1 MLPVRNVGHH
11 IGTCYE
17 GQKLRSPSGGRIY
30 QQKFIVMAKKLTGL
44 LNLSKIPKELIGQT
58 KKGEKCLFVDIIPNR
73 NGADEY
79 GNTHTITLYNK
90 NTKQTIYLGNLKE
103 VEFGKSGAA
112 TPAGQPASSV
122 EDDLPW

>member
-1 MLPVRNVGHH
+1 
-11 IGTCYE
+11 
-17 GQKLRSPSGGRIY
+17 
-30 QQKFIVMAKKLTGL
+30 MAKKLTGL

-112 TPAGQPASSV
+112 TPDRQQSSPV
-122 EDDLPW
+122 EDDMDLPF

>member
-1 MLPVRNVGHH
+1 
-11 IGTCYE
+11 
-17 GQKLRSPSGGRIY
+17 
-30 QQKFIVMAKKLTGL
+30 MAKKLTGL

-73 NGADEY
+73 NGEDIY

-103 VEFGKSGAA
+103 VEFGKGGAA
-112 TPAGQPASSV
+112 APAGQPAPSV
-122 EDDLPW
+122 EDDMPF

>member
-1 MLPVRNVGHH
+1 
-11 IGTCYE
+11 
-17 GQKLRSPSGGRIY
+17 
-30 QQKFIVMAKKLTGL
+30 MAKKLNGRL
-44 LNLSKIPKELIGQT
+44 YLSKIPKELVLGDD
-58 KKGEKCLFVDIIPNR
+58 KGRKYIYIDIVPNR

-112 TPAGQPASSV
+112 TSQNASAPAD

>member
-1 MLPVRNVGHH
+1 
-11 IGTCYE
+11 
-17 GQKLRSPSGGRIY
+17 
-30 QQKFIVMAKKLTGL
+30 MAKKLTGL

-73 NGADEY
+73 NGADDY

-112 TPAGQPASSV
+112 TPAGQPASSE
-122 EDDLPW
+122 EDEDLPFPIRPR

>member
-1 MLPVRNVGHH
+1 
-11 IGTCYE
+11 
-17 GQKLRSPSGGRIY
+17 
-30 QQKFIVMAKKLTGL
+30 MAKKLNGM

-58 KKGEKCLFVDIIPNR
+58 KKGSKCIYVDIVPNR

-79 GNTHTITLYNK
+79 GNTHTITLYDK

-112 TPAGQPASSV
+112 TPAGQSASS
-122 EDDLPW
+122 EENDLPFPIRPR

>member
-1 MLPVRNVGHH
+1 
-11 IGTCYE
+11 
-17 GQKLRSPSGGRIY
+17 
-30 QQKFIVMAKKLTGL
+30 MAKKLTGL

-58 KKGEKCLFVDIIPNR
+58 KKGGKCIYIDIVPNR
-73 NGADEY
+73 NGADDY

-112 TPAGQPASSV
+112 TPQGQSGTSV
-122 EDDLPW
+122 DDTDLPF

>member
-1 MLPVRNVGHH
+1 
-11 IGTCYE
+11 
-17 GQKLRSPSGGRIY
+17 
-30 QQKFIVMAKKLTGL
+30 MAKKLTGL

-58 KKGEKCLFVDIIPNR
+58 KKREKCIFINIIPNR

-79 GNTHTITLYNK
+79 GNTHTITLYDK

-112 TPAGQPASSV
+112 TPAGQPAPSE
-122 EDDLPW
+122 EDDLPFPIRPR

>member
-1 MLPVRNVGHH
+1 
-11 IGTCYE
+11 
-17 GQKLRSPSGGRIY
+17 
-30 QQKFIVMAKKLTGL
+30 MAKKLTGL

-73 NGADEY
+73 NGADDY

-103 VEFGKSGAA
+103 VEFGKGGAA
-112 TPAGQPASSV
+112 TPAGQPASPV
-122 EDDLPW
+122 EDDRDLPF

>member
-1 MLPVRNVGHH
+1 
-11 IGTCYE
+11 
-17 GQKLRSPSGGRIY
+17 
-30 QQKFIVMAKKLTGL
+30 MAKKLNGM

-58 KKGEKCLFVDIIPNR
+58 KKAEKCIYIDIVPNR

-103 VEFGKSGAA
+103 VQFGSGAPGLRDPLPE
-112 TPAGQPASSV
+112 T
-122 EDDLPW
+122 DDLPFPIRPR

>member
-1 MLPVRNVGHH
+1 
-11 IGTCYE
+11 
-17 GQKLRSPSGGRIY
+17 
-30 QQKFIVMAKKLTGL
+30 MAKKLTGM

-73 NGADEY
+73 NGADDY

-103 VEFGKSGAA
+103 VEFGKSGTAA
-112 TPAGQPASSV
+112 PCLQPSASE
-122 EDDLPW
+122 EDDSDLPFPIRPR

>member
-1 MLPVRNVGHH
+1 
-11 IGTCYE
+11 
-17 GQKLRSPSGGRIY
+17 
-30 QQKFIVMAKKLTGL
+30 MAKKLTGL

-58 KKGEKCLFVDIIPNR
+58 KKGDKCIYVDIVPNR
-73 NGADEY
+73 NGADDY

-112 TPAGQPASSV
+112 TQSGQQASSEV
-122 EDDLPW
+122 DDGDLPF